1 MKFFFKILLIGC
13 LGFTVN
19 TVSQETTGSFNTKIT
34 TDYSYGY
41 LLHKPEDL
49 KSKKP
54 LIVFLHGSGE
64 RGTDLEKLKVHGP
77 FKYIADNKLEAYIL
91 APQCVENGN
100 WEAESLYQLIQKIGK
115 ENNIDLNRVYL
126 TGLSMGGWGVWDLAL
141 AHPDF
146 FAALVPIAS
155 FVNLMQ
161 EDEACKLKD
170 IPIRAFH
177 GLQDDVVSLETVTEV
192 YKKLKECNA
201 DIKLTVF
208 EDANHDS
215 WSKVYDHQEI
225 YDWMLQQYKK

>member
-77 FKYIADNKLEAYIL
+77 FKYIADNNFGTAM
-91 APQCVENGN
+91 
-100 WEAESLYQLIQKIGK
+100 
-115 ENNIDLNRVYL
+115 R
-126 TGLSMGGWGVWDLAL
+126 
-141 AHPDF
+141 
-146 FAALVPIAS
+146 
-155 FVNLMQ
+155 
-161 EDEACKLKD
+161 
-170 IPIRAFH
+170 
-177 GLQDDVVSLETVTEV
+177 
-192 YKKLKECNA
+192 
-201 DIKLTVF
+201 
-208 EDANHDS
+208 
-215 WSKVYDHQEI
+215 
-225 YDWMLQQYKK
+225 